1 MATAGLSFAN
11 PMLERMGVGEEPNPY
26 VPYSPTSDIGM
37 GGLAPSAADM
47 AVMGQALVKQSQFIM
62 PEMRQPPSIAF
73 SPSSKQLF
81 VNGLTFD
88 ADDAATAL
96 QSESYLRSPGTGLP
110 VGGDWV
116 SLDEQAY
123 GQFLNSIK
131 NPSMGRLASKSFGRG
146 IDSMQMLAGRGL
158 QLAGAEETGGS
169 IVEQQA
175 EDLRKTSP
183 FERRFTDIGSAP
195 NRGVVDW
202 FVANFAQQGPNMI
215 ESVLTAGVGFL
226 AGTATGGPLVGAGG
240 ALAGLMG
247 KSAFKEAVIAA
258 AKKKTAGEVLNAAE
272 DKLLREAA
280 GIAGAVTASYAQNL
294 STGAADIYGELRDQ
308 GANADDIDAR
318 LKALAGSLPYAI
330 LETVPEYLLAATLL
344 RGGTRAALP
353 AGTSIPRRGAE
364 LLRRGAVGFAAGG
377 TAEGT
382 TELGQEGLLL
392 GISGQD
398 FSSPESVDRLVNS
411 FAAGFGIG
419 GPIGAVANLRSNKP
433 ANLLDSAKPTDPT
446 PGRELAITPS
456 TPVPPAPP
464 APTGTAVA
472 PFFTPV
478 TPLGATPSP
487 PSGLGG
493 PSPTTPQLPGPTP
506 PVSPVGGPVIM
517 AGMGPNAAD
526 VTRQD
531 VLLRQQGNVPPGAAP
546 GSQGVL
552 DVFGGTIPAQELAAR
567 MQPQQP
573 LPALPAPSPAA
584 QPDPRQGALQF
595 AGPAPTAPVNT
606 QMANQLQTIQDRNRR
621 QREFEAAQAQQ
632 QALIQQQTDALAQ
645 QSANARDL
653 YAMQQAQQQ
662 AVGQESMPMRPVTVR
677 QPQQLPLFT
686 RRQAPVPPKAGQL
699 RRGGQMV
706 APAIPETTDRGL
718 RQASTQLPMFT
729 QTGEITLPALRA
741 AGVKGKVKQAAP
753 KPPAT
758 KTAGARGLK
767 KGAKVAEVNV
777 AEAERPEVATQ
788 RATLERLLPKETGN
802 LKLEKITAYAGN
814 WRVSYITADG
824 RSGSSMP
831 VDAEDLVGKTDS
843 EIKAMLANRARKNQL
858 GEVADAI
865 QKPSAKSVD
874 VPKQTGD
881 GKGVRVEDQAK
892 GKAAEKGEALKAKT
906 KKQEPAVPTVKKTL
920 KKETPPPPKAV
931 AAPAAALTET
941 PAETWDAMDTGVGWT
956 DLTPELQTRWTNSD
970 RRQTTADTIAEDQRN
985 PQTPEAMWEDMKPEG
1000 EVTFDK
1006 LPAEMRTQWRA
1017 DVATGKATIE
1027 RAEELADDI
1036 PVDRTAPRTTATPAE
1051 VLADDIRTAES
1062 PATLDEFRSAI
1073 KNIVT
1078 YAFFTS
1084 EGTNT
1089 KKMVETARAF
1099 MANTQFAEAQLSE
1112 IDQAYLDAVQL
1123 VPKLEA
1129 VYKGGDKKGQ
1139 TKPWF
1144 NYAVSRNLLPSITA
1158 KITNLPAVYKTQQSP
1173 VSGKIATSKPVETS
1187 VGNIITT
1194 PQALLG
1200 SLIDDLVSQVRSVTN
1215 LNQQVK
1221 FQEQNY
1227 NSIVELA
1234 KTLYAQTSAQG
1245 RKYIVRGY
1253 PLSDYFTDA
1262 GEPKMLKSVGRYL
1275 ITNKEMTAAEQLALE
1290 KEQKATAKSLAE
1302 EAKAKFAE
1310 DTDLKSRLGGE
1321 AFPVEDAWDD
1331 PDGMFY
1337 RDDGTPIP
1345 STLPV
1350 GRIRLLVKSFL
1361 SKLRIKP
1368 NTFIY
1373 ANVADLKARNPSLFT
1388 RASAARKQGDFESTN
1403 AVGYSFGPNVII
1415 FTDFVRTEQQLKFVL
1430 AHETLGHFGF
1440 KGVVPKAQLDKVL
1453 NRIYDIDPTV
1463 QAGVDAM
1470 LATNEGMSKLEAI
1483 EEFLADNAADL
1494 DTSLIARIWNVLK
1507 NFLNKLGFEF
1517 RDDEARYFVNLARKY
1532 VRRGDG
1538 GNFVN
1543 VQAIVADMQQL
1554 EVDRDDGRYARYA
1567 AGDLASKAFAMG
1579 GLNRPYSAAGGLMGA
1594 AEAFYKNVFGQRRN
1608 VAGTV
1613 ASILEQVQTLD
1624 NKARRSYG
1632 LNQIYRIL
1640 EKQQQYA
1647 RALLSKY
1654 QRMTEFTHSP
1664 DIGFFG
1670 EGVSEE
1676 DKVQAGELLARAA
1689 LLRSQQA
1696 TDELIKKYP
1705 SLVIIDDM
1713 GNVRVDPAV
1722 RQEVEKAGFVTAEE
1736 FRKGF
1741 DITYSDGGKVRFQ
1754 FDVDEASPVWKIYTE
1769 LRETVNDAAIDL
1781 MLANYE
1787 AAQSES
1793 KRVISDLNAQRR
1805 GTNVFTQD
1813 DLAAIRRAAA
1823 MYQNIRYAGSDV
1835 ANAGVEIKRKAIKE
1849 SEDFTIAFGRALF
1862 NDDVY
1867 AVWMKSPNAKPEI
1880 VKDLAEFQKAEYD
1893 DLRAALPSLREKV
1906 KTDNQ
1911 SFVVQ
1916 KAIRDLFLFD
1926 LQSKNADYYAKR
1938 TILGSYVP
1946 FSRRG
1951 SEQVKLVAVDSKGN
1965 PVALD
1970 ENIRST
1976 LPYFQFDSR
1985 DEALTAAEELDA
1997 EFGND
2002 NEWTLKDDSGNDIK
2016 VRFKAEVSKSRQSSD
2031 LTEAVNFNEFVYVL
2045 NRLNINL
2052 APEARERIVTT
2063 LTNQNSRA
2071 RRNLQRSG
2079 TEGWDKDVVRSVSEH
2094 LETSAHVAAKK
2105 LYRHR
2110 LDDILLNNASWLGD
2124 DQKLQSLKA
2133 AVDSATSDGERARA
2147 SREYDEYAYMYRY
2160 MKATGKGNTVEIDGK
2175 KVPTL
2180 GRGEDYRAEANQVLR
2195 WYSEATNITD
2205 STEDM
2210 LSGEAGSALK
2220 LATVLMQLGGSV
2232 ATAVINLAS
2241 LVTHSLPY
2249 LSYYNSA
2256 RGFGGGYGEVKAS
2269 TALWKAASDLKN
2281 PSLSDA
2287 GFLND
2292 LLRNGNYGDFGLTE
2306 DEAVFLFEQ
2315 TEAGTL
2321 QAAQFNALVGT
2332 ARGKVFSNK
2341 KQAAIRLW
2349 MSMFSYTEQ
2358 ANRRVTAL
2366 AAYRLEKERLQSQGV
2381 TDEQQLIATATEA
2394 ARNAVNIAQGEYA
2407 MFNRPEMARGNVLQY
2422 IFMYKQFVIVTV
2434 QLLKSMPVQGQLVML
2449 GLLLLTSGLKG
2460 LPFAEDIFDIVDTIA
2475 QKLGL
2480 KTASIEKE
2488 LAEWIDS
2495 VAPGMTPF
2503 VMRGVL
2509 DRVTGATMSTRMGMG
2524 DLVPLTG
2531 AFRAGADPAREV
2543 ADFAGPVFSGI
2554 SGLVGMAGSLTKYGA
2569 EVTGIRDDTTSFNSI
2584 LRDSPI
2590 AALRSIGDS
2599 YAYLNNGTITNTR
2612 GQLVAREASSYVILA
2627 RLLGFYPTIATE
2639 QNDIVRL
2646 SKNVAE
2652 YTKAIKAEYV
2662 SAYVKAK
2669 VAGDTERMSEISDD
2683 VRQWNEDAVGTGLE
2697 ITSFLRSANRA
2708 ALEAQRPTVMRYL
2721 KSAPK
2726 QMRPETIELLRLNGL
2741 EDEVR

>member
-392 GISGQD
+392 GLSGQD

-493 PSPTTPQLPGPTP
+493 PSPTAPQLPGPTP

-606 QMANQLQTIQDRNRR
+606 QMANQLQAIQDRNRR

-632 QALIQQQTDALAQ
+632 QALIQQQTDALAR
-645 QSANARDL
+645 QSQNARDL

-662 AVGQESMPMRPVTVR
+662 VVGQEPMPMRPVTVR

-706 APAIPETTDRGL
+706 APAIPEATDRGL

-767 KGAKVAEVNV
+767 KGAKVAEITV
-777 AEAERPEVATQ
+777 
-788 RATLERLLPKETGN
+788 KETPS
-802 LKLEKITAYAGN
+802 A
-814 WRVSYITADG
+814 V
-824 RSGSSMP
+824 
-831 VDAEDLVGKTDS
+831 
-843 EIKAMLANRARKNQL
+843 
-858 GEVADAI
+858 

-941 PAETWDAMDTGVGWT
+941 PAETWDAMDTGVEWT

-1084 EGTNT
+1084 EETNT

-1099 MANTQFAEAQLSE
+1099 MANTQFAETQLLE
-1112 IDQAYLDAVQL
+1112 IDRAYLDAVQL

-1129 VYKGGDKKGQ
+1129 AYKGGDKKGQ

-1144 NYAVSRNLLPSITA
+1144 AYAISRNLLPSITA

-1227 NSIVELA
+1227 SSIVELA

-1310 DTDLKSRLGGE
+1310 DTDLESRLGGG

-1373 ANVADLKARNPSLFT
+1373 ANVADLKARNPSLFA

-1567 AGDLASKAFAMG
+1567 AGDLASKAFTMG

-1793 KRVISDLNAQRR
+1793 RRVISDLNAKRR
-1805 GTNVFTQD
+1805 GSNVFTQD

-1835 ANAGVEIKRKAIKE
+1835 ANAGVEIKKKANKE
-1849 SEDFTIAFGRALF
+1849 SEEFVIAFGRALF
-1862 NDDVY
+1862 NDLAFD
-1867 AVWMKSPNAKPEI
+1867 AWMGDPKI
-1880 VKDLAEFQKAEYD
+1880 VGEMKEDFAEFQKAEYD
-1893 DLRAALPSLREKV
+1893 DLRTALSSLRSKLSEADKKLGV
-1906 KTDNQ
+1906 DGT
-1911 SFVVQ
+1911 SGVVQ

-2195 WYSEATNITD
+2195 WYSETTNITD

-2292 LLRNGNYGDFGLTE
+2292 LLRDGNYGDFGLTE

-2332 ARGKVFSNK
+2332 ARGKVFNNK
-2341 KQAAIRLW
+2341 TQAAIRLW

-2612 GQLVAREASSYVILA
+2612 GQLVAREASPHVILA

-2669 VAGDTERMSEISDD
+2669 VAGDTERMSEIADD